1 MFYGKTYV
9 QPGFCFSGRGKTEAC
24 CGRFLEQKIR
34 VLAVFILEQKIGLV
48 VCVFFLEQKR
58 SCAVC
63 FRLEQFFFSSERRPD
78 LSV

>member
-48 VCVFFLEQKR
+48 VCVFFSGAEEELCSVFSAR
-58 SCAVC
+58 AV
-63 FRLEQFFFSSERRPD
+63 FFQQ
-78 LSV
+78 